1 MAKSMA
7 GTWKCG
13 KTTIKSLTEVGGV
26 WLHDTY
32 TGEVQ
37 RDVFTTYDVGAKK
50 WRRVVLGGDGSALVG
65 TSDGMKDMKI
75 DFDYGAVKEHV
86 DASDLKKG
94 LRIKTDKLDLTCRR

>member
-1 MAKSMA
+1 MARSMS

-13 KTTIKSLTEVGGV
+13 KTTIKSVTEVGGV

-32 TGEVQ
+32 TGEVERQ
-37 RDVFTTYDVGAKK
+37 VFTSFDGKK
-50 WRRVVLGGDGSALVG
+50 FRRVVLLPDGTFLVG

-75 DFDYGAVKEHV
+75 DYDYGAIKERV

-94 LRIKTDKLDLTCRR
+94 LRITSDKLDLTCRR